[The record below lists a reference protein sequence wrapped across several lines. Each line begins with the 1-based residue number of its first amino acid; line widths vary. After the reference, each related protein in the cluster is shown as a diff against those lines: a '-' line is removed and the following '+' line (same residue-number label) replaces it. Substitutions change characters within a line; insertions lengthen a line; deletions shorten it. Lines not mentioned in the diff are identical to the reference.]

1 MFKKDTGIDLIEK
14 LQRRF
19 TNDYEDLD
27 MPYSDR
33 LAHLNLLPSLELRRL
48 HLDLIICYKVVFGL
62 VCIDS
67 EELFTLRSVSRGHAY
82 KLYKS
87 RYDNTIRRNVFVE
100 RVVNV
105 WTSLPC
111 TVDFIPS

>member
-1 MFKKDTGIDLIEK
+1 MVSMFKKDTGIDLIEK

-67 EELFTLRSVSRGHAY
+67 EE
-82 KLYKS
+82 
-87 RYDNTIRRNVFVE
+87 
-100 RVVNV
+100 
-105 WTSLPC
+105 
-111 TVDFIPS
+111 